1 MTADEEYKRMI
12 ERSRQFLLNAERNL
26 DGGFID
32 IGAFSANQSLKLY
45 LKALMFKEMGDYPHI
60 HDLKTLLRN
69 LSTVSDQDVKEKIEL
84 CLKEKSLIL
93 SLIQDAYLTS
103 RYFFTSY
110 SADDLR
116 EMISTIKDIEEM
128 V

>member
-1 MTADEEYKRMI
+1 MTADEEFKRMI
-12 ERSRQFLLNAERNL
+12 EGSKQFLLNAERNL
-26 DGGFID
+26 DEGFID
-32 IGAFSANQSLKLY
+32 IGSFSANQSLELY
-45 LKALMFKEMGDYPHI
+45 LKALMLKDMGDYTHI

-69 LSTVSDQDVKEKIEL
+69 LSAVSDQNIREKIEFL
-84 CLKEKSLIL
+84 LKEKSLIL

-116 EMISTIKDIEEM
+116 EMISIIKSIQEM
-128 V
+128 I

>member
-26 DGGFID
+26 DEGFID
-32 IGAFSANQSLKLY
+32 IGAFSANQSLELY
-45 LKALMFKEMGDYPHI
+45 LKALMLKEMGDYPHI

>member
-1 MTADEEYKRMI
+1 MI

-26 DGGFID
+26 DEGFID

-45 LKALMFKEMGDYPHI
+45 LKALMLKEMGDYPHI

-69 LSTVSDQDVKEKIEL
+69 LSTVSDQNVKEKIEL
-84 CLKEKSLIL
+84 FLKEKSLIL

>member
-26 DGGFID
+26 DEGFVD

-45 LKALMFKEMGDYPHI
+45 LKALMLKEMGDYPHI

-69 LSTVSDQDVKEKIEL
+69 LSTVSNETVKKKIEL
-84 CLKEKSLIL
+84 FLKEKSLIL

>member
-26 DGGFID
+26 DEGFVD

-45 LKALMFKEMGDYPHI
+45 LKALMLKEMGDYPHI

-69 LSTVSDQDVKEKIEL
+69 LSTVSDQDVKKKIEL

>member
-69 LSTVSDQDVKEKIEL
+69 LSTVSDQDVKKKIEL